1 MKIKMRKLMAILL
14 TAAIMLTTAACG
26 KEENKAASNE
36 TVATNVTAFTAVPR
50 DVAQSVTYTG
60 ELKAAETASVTCMAS
75 AKITNVLADV
85 GDYVT
90 AGTTLASLDTQ
101 QLRLQ
106 YEQAQAA
113 YNQALASYNS
123 TTGGATKQQALS
135 AEQSLSAAKINYNT
149 ALDNYNREKSLFDIG
164 ATSQLSLTNAKTALD
179 NAQLNLDTAQKNY
192 DLTVGVV
199 TPETSATAKA
209 AVDSAK
215 AAVSLAQTNLNNA
228 SVTAPISGIVASRN
242 INRGQLASPGIELF
256 SIKNISSFNA
266 EISVT
271 ESVIPSVKVG
281 TPAKVSV
288 KSAGLSD
295 IEGSVSL
302 VNPTKNA
309 QTGLYTVQVTV
320 ANSNDSLKEGMFAD
334 ISLQTEVAQS
344 SVAVPSEAIM
354 QEGETFYVYV
364 ISGETAEK
372 RIVETGISD
381 GTYTEILSGVSENE
395 QIVVSGKEYISET
408 NNKVKITG
416 EY

>member
-1 MKIKMRKLMAILL
+1 MRKLTATLL
-14 TAAIMLTTAACG
+14 TMVIMVSVCACSKDKKQEVDNELT
-26 KEENKAASNE
+26 
-36 TVATNVTAFTAVPR
+36 ATNVTAYTTSVR
-50 DVAQSVTYTG
+50 EVAQSVAYTG
-60 ELKAAETASVTCMAS
+60 ELKASETASVTCMAS

-90 AGTTLASLDTQ
+90 AGTQLLSLDTQ
-101 QLRLQ
+101 MLRLQ

-113 YNQALASYNS
+113 YNQALAAYNS
-123 TTGGATKQQALS
+123 TSGGATQQQVLGV
-135 AEQSLSAAKINYNT
+135 EQSLSAAKINYNT
-149 ALDNYNREKSLFDIG
+149 VLENYQREKALFEIG
-164 ATSQLSLTNAKTALD
+164 ATTELSLTNAKTALD

-192 DLTVGVV
+192 DLTVNVV

-228 SVTAPISGIVASRN
+228 VVTAPISGYIASKN
-242 INRGQLASPGIELF
+242 VNKGQMASPGVELF
-256 SIKNISSFNA
+256 SIKNTGCFNA

-281 TPAKVSV
+281 TPATVSV

-295 IEGSVSL
+295 IEASVSL

-320 ANSNDSLKEGMFAD
+320 ANTSDSLKEGMFAD
-334 ISLQTEVAQS
+334 ICLKTEVSQS
-344 SVAVPSEAIM
+344 AVAVPAEAIM
-354 QEGETFYVYV
+354 QEGDTLYVYV
-364 ISGETAEK
+364 ITDNTAEK
-372 RIVETGISD
+372 RIVDAGVSD
-381 GTYTEILSGVSENE
+381 GTFTEIKSGLSENE
-395 QIVVSGKEYISET
+395 KIAVSGKEYISEA